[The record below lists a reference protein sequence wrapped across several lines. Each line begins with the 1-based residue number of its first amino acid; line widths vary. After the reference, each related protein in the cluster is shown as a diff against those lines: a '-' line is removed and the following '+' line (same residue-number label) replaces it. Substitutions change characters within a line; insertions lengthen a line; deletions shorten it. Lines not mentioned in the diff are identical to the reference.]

1 MTYHQIL
8 VGADESVDGRHAVS
22 AAQML
27 ASSSHAQVT
36 ILKVLA
42 VPSAGDVPAGRW
54 ISTTTAG
61 PGGQHSELEH
71 FRLWVGSEAKNGAQ
85 AAVPEVAV
93 AFGIAGIEIG
103 RFAALR
109 KADLVVLG
117 RRDRTPDHRL
127 LLGET
132 ADAVV
137 RRSDVPVLFVPPD
150 IREFRRVLVA
160 LDGTERAAQV
170 LETALAV
177 SREFGAVLS
186 AVTVEPD
193 LDDER
198 SPPSGGPMPRGR
210 SVRLRDLLQRLPRG
224 GAGATGVAL
233 EVRKGNPIDG
243 VLAAVTALSAGL
255 LVIGYRRGGP
265 PKIVG
270 PTDIARNLLY
280 AAPSAVLTVPL

>member
-1 MTYHQIL
+1 MTYRQIL
-8 VGADESVDGRHAVS
+8 VAADESADGRHAVS
-22 AAQML
+22 AARTL
-27 ASSSHAQVT
+27 AASNDAQVT
-36 ILKVLA
+36 ILKVLT

-54 ISTTTAG
+54 ISTSTAG
-61 PGGQHSELEH
+61 PGGHHGELEH
-71 FRLWVGSEAKNGAQ
+71 FRLWLGAEARNGAL
-85 AAVPEVAV
+85 ADAPEVAV

-137 RRSDVPVLFVPPD
+137 RRSDLPVLFVPPD
-150 IREFRRVLVA
+150 VKEFRRILVA

-170 LETALAV
+170 LEVALAA
-177 SREFGAVLS
+177 SREFGAALS

-198 SPPSGGPMPRGR
+198 SPPANGPMPRGR
-210 SVRLRDLLQRLPRG
+210 SVRLRDLLMRLPRG
-224 GAGATGVAL
+224 GPGATGVAL
-233 EVRKGNPIDG
+233 EVRKGNPIDE
-243 VLAAVTALSAGL
+243 VLLAVTALPADL